1 MPVHIGELVLTIAVT
16 QPAPDA
22 VQRLSLGGVTP
33 AAEEL
38 PPLPPADQLEP
49 ATTPTAQAHDNPDGA
64 GAGRRTQ
71 ADTVARVAE
80 KVYRLM
86 RDDLREGH
94 ARL

>member
-1 MPVHIGELVLTIAVT
+1 MPIHIGELMLTIAVT

-33 AAEEL
+33 TAEQL

-49 ATTPTAQAHDNPDGA
+49 ATTPAAQAQDKPAPTHDH
-64 GAGRRTQ
+64 
-71 ADTVARVAE
+71 ADTVTKVAD

-86 RDDLREGH
+86 RDDLREGYS
-94 ARL
+94 RL